1 MQLMNAHLL
10 LFAVCYRGGGE
21 STETRGT
28 FVRSLHEGMFTAIHT
43 LTELAAWR
51 AKTTNKH
58 ASFDNN
64 HKIAE
69 FVNGKSET
77 FQS

>member
-1 MQLMNAHLL
+1 MHICLPTVNLL
-10 LFAVCYRGGGE
+10 LLLAVCYRGGGE

-28 FVRSLHEGMFTAIHT
+28 FVRSLHAGKFTVIHT
-43 LTELAAWR
+43 LT

-58 ASFDNN
+58 TSFVNN
-64 HKIAE
+64 HKMAE